1 MRRFAGILLMGLML
15 GGTAQAQNVSVE
27 GGLDVLSSYNWR
39 GFRMGGVENKISL
52 QPGITFGF
60 GESGL
65 SFNIWGAAY
74 AKDRSISKGADELD
88 FTIDYSRTL
97 SEDSGLGI
105 SIGYIQYTFPNAGA
119 GSKHSEEPYIGI
131 SLDNAFAPALTF
143 YYDFGLAD
151 AWYLALSGGYDV
163 PMGEG
168 DNAPALSLGASV
180 ALSDYGGK
188 TGFNDFT
195 ATASVGFALGKVS
208 IAPTIGYSYADNKL
222 GNAENSSFWGGI
234 SIGFALGE

>member
-1 MRRFAGILLMGLML
+1 MKRFVDILLVGLML
-15 GGTAQAQNVSVE
+15 GGTAKAQNVSVE
-27 GGLDVLSSYNWR
+27 GGLDIFSSYNWR
-39 GFRMGGVENKISL
+39 GFRMGGVENKLSL

-74 AKDRSISKGADELD
+74 AKDRSVSKFADELD

-97 SEDSGLGI
+97 SNDSGLGI
-105 SIGYIQYTFPNAGA
+105 SIGYIQYTFPSAGA
-119 GSKHSEEPYIGI
+119 GAKHSEEPYIGI
-131 SLDNAFAPALTF
+131 FLDNAFGPALTF

-151 AWYLALSGGYDV
+151 AWYLSLSGGYDV
-163 PMGEG
+163 PMG
-168 DNAPALSLGASV
+168 DSAPALSIGASV
-180 ALSDYGGK
+180 GLSDYGGK

-195 ATASVGFALGKVS
+195 ATASVGFALGQFSV
-208 IAPTIGYSYADNKL
+208 APAIGYSYADNKL
-222 GNAENSSFWGGI
+222 GNADNSSFWGGI